1 MTAEIDFPTTK
12 YDSEPIDAGDVE
24 VDLSGVDFESRKA
37 CEKALRE
44 TGMLVPEISRNPEI
58 ARAVFDVNDK
68 FKLSADFFSDKGKVI
83 ILTGIVAKSFE
94 LPEEDGARSEF
105 IADATT
111 SLAAGYS
118 PVLKEAEELIR
129 HDEGELEPE
138 YKLKIYEA
146 FTDNELSDALAEK
159 ITTDGIL
166 DEVRHKL
173 GVLDGDEDP
182 FSLRVMSFSSSE
194 DSEHSVSYDTDKSL
208 YAAQEQ
214 AEREFMH
221 QTGQTYVAPAWTTSV
236 GNQKSLCIT
245 APIARR
251 ILGIEQ
257 GVRPDANIQ
266 DIAVLEHEYVHT
278 QGGLNIEGGIAYGIS
293 LEEFRAEHFSG
304 NKHGYQDVKSFMQA
318 MAISTGVKVQE
329 IIDSQQKGGTQDV
342 VFAQLANQIGLAN
355 MLGVLM
361 TKPKEYDTYTDRFA
375 RSASSHIGN
384 PGTVMDRLMRDQ
396 EKSLLNERVEKIAT
410 ILAGAGIDYEYYIN
424 NRFPV
429 SVAGGLG
436 GLLKAK
442 VREIKSA

>member
-1 MTAEIDFPTTK
+1 MTAKIDIPSKK
-12 YDSEPIDAGDVE
+12 YDSEPIDASGSE
-24 VDLSGVDFESRKA
+24 ADLSGVDFESRKA

-44 TGMLVPEISRNPEI
+44 TGMLVPEISQNPEI
-58 ARAVFDVNDK
+58 ARTVFDVNDK

-105 IADATT
+105 IADAIT

-129 HDEGELEPE
+129 HDEGEIEPE
-138 YKLKIYEA
+138 YKMKIYEA

-166 DEVRHKL
+166 DEVRQKL
-173 GVLDGDEDP
+173 GILDGDEDP

-194 DSEHSVSYDTDKSL
+194 DSKYSVRDDTGKPL

-221 QTGQTYVAPAWTTSV
+221 QTGQTYVAPAWTTRV

-245 APIARR
+245 ASVARR

-278 QGGLNIEGGIAYGIS
+278 QGGLNIEGGVAYGIS
-293 LEEFRAEHFSG
+293 LEELRAEHFSG
-304 NKHGYQDVKSFMQA
+304 NKHGYQDIKSFMQA
-318 MAISTGVKVQE
+318 IAISTGVKMQE
-329 IIDSQQKGGTQDV
+329 IVGSQQKGGTQEV
-342 VFAQLANQIGLAN
+342 VFAEIANQIGLVN

-361 TKPKEYDTYTDRFA
+361 VKPKEYDSYTDRFA
-375 RSASSHIGN
+375 RSASNNIGE
-384 PGTVMDRLMRDQ
+384 PGDVIDRLIRDQ
-396 EKSLLNERVEKIAT
+396 EPSLLNERVEKIAT
-410 ILAGAGIDYEYYIN
+410 ILAGGGIGYEYYIN

-442 VREIKSA
+442 VREIKSV